1 MDEILV
7 TNEGYNQFMEI
18 LNKLEDTL
26 NDNGTNSTEA
36 CVSAVGDGW
45 HDNFSFEALMEDG
58 RKLNYQLNKMNND
71 KKKLKIINDKYING
85 VVNIGDTIEIK
96 FIYDDDDYE
105 LDNIKL
111 TGNYLPVNNEITL
124 NSPLG
129 KAIYKQKLGT
139 KLEYK
144 VNDNIIKIEIKKI
157 Q

>member
-1 MDEILV
+1 MNEILV
-7 TNEGYNQFMEI
+7 SKDGYNQY
-18 LNKLEDTL
+18 LNLIKELEEKL

-58 RKLNYQLNKMNND
+58 RKLNYQINKLKND
-71 KKKLKIINDKYING
+71 KQYIKIINDKYEKDLININDK
-85 VVNIGDTIEIK
+85 VNIL
-96 FIYDDDDYE
+96 FIYDDNDIE
-105 LDNIKL
+105 EEQILL
-111 TGNYLPVNNEITL
+111 TGNYLPVDNEITL

-129 KAIYKQKLGT
+129 KTIYKQKNNS

>member
-1 MDEILV
+1 MNEILV
-7 TNEGYNQFMEI
+7 SKDGYNQY
-18 LNKLEDTL
+18 LNLIKELEEKLNE
-26 NDNGTNSTEA
+26 NGTNSTES

-58 RKLNYQLNKMNND
+58 RKLNYQIN
-71 KKKLKIINDKYING
+71 KLKNEKQKIKIIDDTYEEELININDK
-85 VVNIGDTIEIK
+85 VNIKFTYDNNDIEEEQI
-96 FIYDDDDYE
+96 
-105 LDNIKL
+105 LL
-111 TGNYLPVNNEITL
+111 TGNYLPVDNEITL

-129 KAIYKQKLGT
+129 KTIYKQKNNS

>member
-1 MDEILV
+1 MNEILV
-7 TNEGYNQFMEI
+7 TNDGYNQFMEI
-18 LNKLEDTL
+18 LNKLEETL

-58 RKLNYQLNKMNND
+58 RKLNYQLNQMNND
-71 KKKLKIINDKYING
+71 KRKLKIINDKHING
-85 VVNIGDTIEIK
+85 LVNIGDTIEIK

-105 LDNIKL
+105 LDSIKL
-111 TGNYLPVNNEITL
+111 TGNYLPVDNEITL

-129 KAIYKQKLGT
+129 KTIYKKKIGS